1 MGIRDFLKER
11 FGLGQKEQYSAVL
24 DEAPRAVNWTSNN
37 NTIPGAIEDAV
48 RHAREIGKP
57 VRSELN
63 GVDVFVDGQSDPQQA
78 YSQYGEAQRMGQKST
93 MTADNPAYQRHR
105 YAQRAFSV
113 RADVLATPEATR
125 DHTNPFAYEI
135 TPQNFDFSPEN
146 STAVISNAQK
156 FILPVPAFA
165 DGGEPL
171 VHPRGDKQG
180 QPITDWE
187 GKPIGER
194 GVVFSNP
201 KDMST
206 QGVQGDG
213 SGVIIMNEVTAA
225 QAEKLKGKV
234 NQMGGDPNAFSVDQ
248 VKDLLSYAKNDLG
261 IKDMYNS
268 DKGFVGSKM
277 NQIESHSSG
286 IEAYGLHRRDD
297 RDVCQAVFVSE
308 VGRFTGNETTH
319 SYSNGAVI
327 LKQGDDHRLI
337 QPAEFERTY
346 THANGNRIS
355 RDDLAVQGNPRS
367 AETGLTAA
375 DQAMRDSA
383 ETNKA
388 AAVDRFKAATEQVNG
403 QSIAEAIKAGVSA
416 PPQERSAPAQ
426 QPNRNHGIA

>member
-11 FGLGQKEQYSAVL
+11 FGLGKEQRSAVL
-24 DEAPRAVNWTSNN
+24 DQAPTAANWTSNN
-37 NTIPGAIEDAV
+37 TSVPGAIEDAI
-48 RHAREIGKP
+48 RHAGDIGKP

-63 GVDVFVDGQSDPQQA
+63 GVSVFVDGQSDPQQA
-78 YSQYGEAQRMGQKST
+78 YAQYGDAKAQGQNTT
-93 MTADNPAYQRHR
+93 MHAENPAYQRHQLAR
-105 YAQRAFSV
+105 QEFFV
-113 RADVLATPEATR
+113 RPDVLATPEATR
-125 DHTNPFAYEI
+125 DHSNLLAYHINPKD
-135 TPQNFDFSPEN
+135 FDFSAEK
-146 STAVISNAQK
+146 STPVISNAQK

-171 VHPRGDKQG
+171 VHPNGQKQG
-180 QPITDWE
+180 QPITDWQ
-187 GKPIGER
+187 GNPIGDR
-194 GVVFSNP
+194 GVVFHNP
-201 KDMST
+201 KDSST

-213 SGVIIMNEVTAA
+213 TGVIIMNEVTAA

-234 NQMGGDPNAFSVDQ
+234 NQMGGNPNDFNVDQ
-248 VKDLLSYAKNDLG
+248 VKELLDYAKNDLG

-327 LKQGDDHRLI
+327 LQQGDDHRLI

-346 THANGNRIS
+346 THVDGSRIA
-355 RDDLAVQGNPRS
+355 REDLVPQGNKRN
-367 AETGLTAA
+367 AQTGLTAA
-375 DQAMRDSA
+375 TQAMRDSA

-388 AAVDRFKAATEQVNG
+388 AAVERFQNAAKQVESMGLSGNIRNG
-403 QSIAEAIKAGVSA
+403 MD
-416 PPQERSAPAQ
+416 APAAQ
-426 QPNRNHGIA
+426 SENAAQHPQRGASRG